1 MEYISGQIVAFIT
14 LVLGFELFRSS
25 IEKIIH
31 PQATEFSWLA
41 MAMLA
46 TSIFIKFWQCLFY
59 RKISR
64 IIDSISLLSS
74 AADSRNDILATSS
87 VLLAAVITR
96 LTGFNLDGYMGALVA
111 LFIMVSGIK
120 LLKEII
126 STLLGTA
133 PKKELVDLIYNK
145 VLSYDNVIGI
155 HDLTVHSYGPTKCF
169 ASLHCEVPAEL
180 DVMLGHD
187 IIDNIE
193 RDFFNDLGIHLV
205 IHLDPVVTDD
215 EKTNALKET
224 VEKLLAR
231 LSPEI
236 SMHDFRVVWNISH
249 AKLIFDVTVPYD
261 FKWSDEELT
270 ALISKEIS
278 RINGSYNSEITVD
291 RSSMAAER
299 RK

>member
-155 HDLTVHSYGPTKCF
+155 HDLTVHSYSPTKCF
-169 ASLHCEVPAEL
+169 ASLHCRCPPA
-180 DVMLGHD
+180 GC
-187 IIDNIE
+187 
-193 RDFFNDLGIHLV
+193 
-205 IHLDPVVTDD
+205 
-215 EKTNALKET
+215 
-224 VEKLLAR
+224 
-231 LSPEI
+231 
-236 SMHDFRVVWNISH
+236 H
-249 AKLIFDVTVPYD
+249 A
-261 FKWSDEELT
+261 
-270 ALISKEIS
+270 
-278 RINGSYNSEITVD
+278 GS
-291 RSSMAAER
+291 
-299 RK
+299 